1 MKHTEGEWVVKP
13 NPSDSKKYGIWSQHP
28 TRGTSLIAM
37 AHMDFMTE
45 EEFKS
50 NAKLIA
56 AAPDLLEACNGA
68 LQAFKDDTRSPRRI
82 QANINAI
89 ERAIKK
95 AEGEA

>member
-28 TRGTSLIAM
+28 TRGTILIAM

-56 AAPDLLEACNGA
+56 AAPELLKQLKMALWILEQNGIT
-68 LQAFKDDTRSPRRI
+68 QGQDQIR
-82 QANINAI
+82 NAI
-89 ERAIKK
+89 RLGIEVEKY
-95 AEGEA
+95 